1 MTERPVEHT
10 LLATTDAMVWA
21 EEFCRIFDGH
31 VVVGSRT
38 LQEIEHKDWT
48 KLDEGTMVAW
58 FANAIETGRSA
69 GQGQVVVAQ
78 TNDDHTI
85 SLVTELD
92 MDRDVRI
99 SPQLLVQM
107 IEQHNRSL
115 QSEVIMTPFEESTL
129 EESFQEGFQEGR
141 VDDD

>member
-1 MTERPVEHT
+1 MTERPVVHT

-38 LQEIEHKDWT
+38 LQEIEHKNWT
-48 KLDEGTMVAW
+48 KLDEGTMLTW

-107 IEQHNRSL
+107 IEQHN
-115 QSEVIMTPFEESTL
+115 QSIKAEDPPTL

-141 VDDD
+141 VEDD

>member
-21 EEFCRIFDGH
+21 QEFCRIFTGATIGSPPTGVNYSSGH
-31 VVVGSRT
+31 RWV
-38 LQEIEHKDWT
+38 
-48 KLDEGTMVAW
+48 DEGTMLTW

-78 TNDDHTI
+78 TNDDGTI

-92 MDRDVRI
+92 MNRDVRI

-107 IEQHNRSL
+107 IDQHNQSL

-129 EESFQEGFQEGR
+129 EE
-141 VDDD
+141 